1 MRKIR
6 FRSSF
11 NAFEL
16 FKSLEQG
23 QCDVLPLLIHVKTKR
38 EQRYS
43 FRFSIVNSGVY
54 CLKRIIFCF
63 FVVHPTLAYFHSL
76 THYKI
81 FSNTSLWPDPFFPLY
96 YHCCYYYYQYKK
108 KIRHLLGVCVSATC
122 CHGDTFIIICYIKQ
136 VDAGLEFSQVW
147 LWQHQ

>member
-16 FKSLEQG
+16 FKNLEQG
-23 QCDVLPLLIHVKTKR
+23 QFEVLPLLIHIKTKR
-38 EQRYS
+38 EQRYT
-43 FRFSIVNSGVY
+43 FRFSIVNSCAY

-63 FVVHPTLAYFHSL
+63 FVVHTTLVYFHSL
-76 THYKI
+76 THYKS
-81 FSNTSLWPDPFFPLY
+81 FSNTSLWLDPFFPLY

-108 KIRHLLGVCVSATC
+108 KIRQFLGVCVSATC
-122 CHGDTFIIICYIKQ
+122 FYGNTFIITCYIKQ
-136 VDAGLEFSQVW
+136 VHAGLEFSQV
-147 LWQHQ
+147 